1 MNGCKTANY
10 SPEALSPFLR
20 SFVDQLGASGL
31 IGTEI
36 TVWDLF
42 AAEFG
47 QLFFKSFLDGETA
60 GVALARARRIL
71 LAKNN
76 PLGLIYTLHA
86 SADLRLV

>member
-1 MNGCKTANY
+1 LTSSA
-10 SPEALSPFLR
+10 PLS
-20 SFVDQLGASGL
+20 LGTCSVARRV
-31 IGTEI
+31 GTEI

-76 PLGLIYTLHA
+76 PLGLIEPLHA